1 MPCATISGVDISRP
15 RSTAPFLGWSLAW
28 SLAGLAAG
36 LAGLATSYL
45 AASALHVRDSPLVA
59 VAELVIRYTPGAV
72 AETAIDRLGDADKPV
87 LVVVIMLLLALL
99 FAWAGLL
106 ARRSWWM
113 PTVLFSV
120 LAAAGAGAVAAQ
132 RNQQLV
138 DFVPVAV
145 GLVTWLVCLSLVA
158 DPLRRYA
165 GHPETVAPVGG
176 HDRRTFLVRAGLV
189 AGAAGVVGMLG
200 RVVGSGRRRVE
211 QTRQLLKLTGVTA
224 PRVPAGARVDVEGM
238 TPWQTPNDD
247 FYLIHAGITVPT
259 IEPHDWSLRIHGMVE
274 RELVLSYDD
283 LVSRQFTEA
292 WVTLCCVS
300 NEVGGDLV
308 GNAWWSGV
316 RVADLLAEAGVRP
329 GADAVKQTSDDGWT
343 CGTPLAA
350 LTDDRNALLAVAMNG
365 RPLPIDHGF
374 PVRTVVPGLYGYVSA
389 TKWVVDLEVTR
400 FDDFDAFWTE
410 KGWSEL
416 GPVKIASR
424 IDVPSSDA
432 ELVAGDVRVAG
443 VSWAQHTGIERV
455 EVAVDGGAWQPAE
468 LARTPSVDTWVQWAA
483 TLDLEPGEHVLRVRA
498 TGLDGEVQTGVVAAP
513 VPDGATGWHEVT
525 VSVGEADE

>member
-1 MPCATISGVDISRP
+1 MPCATISGVDTSRP
-15 RSTAPFLGWSLAW
+15 RTPAPWLGWSLAW
-28 SLAGLAAG
+28 SLAGLATG
-36 LAGLATSYL
+36 LAGLATSYV
-45 AASALHVRDSPLVA
+45 AANALHVRDSPLVA
-59 VAELVIRYTPGAV
+59 VAEFVIRYTPGFV
-72 AETAIDRLGDADKPV
+72 AEAAIDRLGDADKPV
-87 LVVVIMLLLALL
+87 LVGVVMLLLAVL
-99 FAWAGLL
+99 FVGAGLL
-106 ARRSWWM
+106 ARRSWWA
-113 PTVLFSV
+113 PTVLFAA

-145 GLVTWLVCLSLVA
+145 GLVTWLVCLSLVT

-165 GHPETVAPVGG
+165 GHPETVAPTGG
-176 HDRRTFLVRAGLV
+176 HDRRTFLLRAGLV
-189 AGAAGVVGMLG
+189 AGGAAVLGVLG
-200 RVVGSGRRRVE
+200 RVVGRGRRRVE
-211 QTRQLLKLTGVTA
+211 QTRQLLKLTGVSA
-224 PRVPAGARVDVEGM
+224 PRVPAGARVDAPGM
-238 TPWQTPNDD
+238 PPWQTPNDD

-292 WVTLCCVS
+292 WVTLSCVS

-329 GADAVKQTSDDGWT
+329 GADAVKQTSHDGWT

-350 LTDDRNALLAVAMNG
+350 LTDDRDALLAVAMNG

-400 FDDFDAFWTE
+400 FDDFEAFWTE

-416 GPVKIASR
+416 GPVKISSR
-424 IDVPSSDA
+424 IDVPRGDD
-432 ELVAGDVRVAG
+432 ELRAGEVRVAG
-443 VSWAQHTGIERV
+443 VAWAQHTGIRAV
-455 EVAVDGGAWQPAE
+455 EVAVDGGPWREAD
-468 LARTPSVDTWVQWAA
+468 LAATPSVDTWVQWVV
-483 TLDLEPGEHVLRVRA
+483 TVDLEAGERTLRVRA
-498 TGLDGEVQTGVVAAP
+498 TGLDGTVQTGVVAQP
-513 VPDGATGWHEVT
+513 VPDGATGWHEVRL
-525 VSVGEADE
+525 SVGEAET